1 MEQLFVLIIMV
12 CVGLALMLQER
23 EETAATHKKSGKQA
37 VRQQK
42 CAASGMPYVDKKQL
56 KNAQEYATIWT

>member
-1 MEQLFVLIIMV
+1 MEQIIVLVIMV

-23 EETAATHKKSGKQA
+23 EEAAATQKKNGKQA

-42 CAASGMPYVDKKQL
+42 CAASGMPELTLRND
-56 KNAQEYATIWT
+56 